1 MERKESPVFVLR
13 LGDDKPVKGDIAA
26 VTKIREDL
34 DVAGCSIGV
43 GILNLMMTDL
53 TVEEI
58 KGIYKEA
65 AEEVGDFLPIVI
77 WRADQPEHCALDLD
91 IPVVSE
97 MIRIFESNHGPI
109 AGGPARQACTLTLD
123 ELLDKISRAGV
134 ESLTK
139 EEVARLKSLS

>member
-13 LGDDKPVKGDIAA
+13 LGSDKPVKGDITA
-26 VTKIREDL
+26 VSKIREDL
-34 DVAGCSIGV
+34 DVSGCSIGV

-58 KGIYKEA
+58 RGIYKES

-77 WRADQPEHCALDLD
+77 WRADQPEHCAIDLG
-91 IPVVSE
+91 IPIVSE
-97 MIRIFESNHGPI
+97 MIQKFEEQHGPI
-109 AGGPARQACTLTLD
+109 LGGPAKPTCNLTLD

-134 ESLTK
+134 ESLTQ